1 MATKYKNTSLA
12 NLEYRLRKFKDIVH
26 EELFDIIK
34 QKEEIIKDYV
44 RQQQLYRR
52 GITGDGK
59 RIWETHPY
67 APRTI
72 ENKRR
77 KGQITTRVTL
87 KDTGEFY
94 DEFDVVITSEGFYIT
109 SYAEHSIYLEKRY
122 GDNIY
127 GLTDENLTKLLNVHI
142 RPELKRRLRRRLLY
156 G

>member
-1 MATKYKNTSLA
+1 MSKRYKNTSLA
-12 NLEYRLRKFKDIVH
+12 NLEYRLRKFKDIIH
-26 EELFDIIK
+26 DELFDIIR
-34 QKEEIIKDYV
+34 QKEDIIKDYV

-59 RIWETHPY
+59 RIWDTQPY
-67 APRTI
+67 AQRTI

-94 DEFDVVITSEGFYIT
+94 DDFDVVITAEGFYVT
-109 SYAEHSIYLEKRY
+109 SYTDYSIYLEKRY

-127 GLTDENLTKLLNVHI
+127 RLTDENLKRLLNVHI
-142 RPELKRRLRRRLLY
+142 RPELKKRLRRKLLY

>member
-1 MATKYKNTSLA
+1 MRSKYKNTSLA

-26 EELFDIIK
+26 DELFDIIR

-59 RIWETHPY
+59 RIWDTQPY

-72 ENKRR
+72 KNKRR
-77 KGQITTRVTL
+77 KGQVTTRVTL
-87 KDTGEFY
+87 KDTGKFY
-94 DEFDVVITSEGFYIT
+94 DEFDVVITAEGFYLT
-109 SYAEHSIYLEKRY
+109 SNTEYSIYLEKRY

-127 GLTDENLTKLLNVHI
+127 RLTDENLKRLLNVHI
-142 RPELKRRLRRRLLY
+142 RPELKKRLRRRLLY